1 MRNKRIRHAASLNQ
15 CCISGTDLESSLLG
29 QTRKMFSTV
38 STQSEHDGR
47 WILQVSYLN
56 LEHREQDYS
65 KSAGVRVDLVEL
77 SLTKK
82 W

>member
-1 MRNKRIRHAASLNQ
+1 MPVRKPHE
-15 CCISGTDLESSLLG
+15 SG
-29 QTRKMFSTV
+29 
-38 STQSEHDGR
+38 HDGR

-56 LEHREQDYS
+56 QEHRERDYT
-65 KSAGVRVDLVEL
+65 KSAGAGFDLVEL

>member
-1 MRNKRIRHAASLNQ
+1 VALRIL
-15 CCISGTDLESSLLG
+15 GTFGKTTFATL
-29 QTRKMFSTV
+29 
-38 STQSEHDGR
+38 STQSGHDGR

-56 LEHREQDYS
+56 QEHREQDYS
-65 KSAGVRVDLVEL
+65 KSAGAGFDLVEL